1 MPSEMESDPVADR
14 DPERDRLIDETEKA
28 IEHTQWFLA
37 ALSEPHEGSRKFVQ
51 KLLDELKIKQKFLL
65 DDANFPAVSGIV

>member
-1 MPSEMESDPVADR
+1 MASEIESDPVTCR
-14 DPERDRLIDETEKA
+14 DPERERQIDETERA

-51 KLLDELKIKQKFLL
+51 KLLDELKIKQKFLQ
-65 DDANFPAVSGIV
+65 DDANFPAVPGIT